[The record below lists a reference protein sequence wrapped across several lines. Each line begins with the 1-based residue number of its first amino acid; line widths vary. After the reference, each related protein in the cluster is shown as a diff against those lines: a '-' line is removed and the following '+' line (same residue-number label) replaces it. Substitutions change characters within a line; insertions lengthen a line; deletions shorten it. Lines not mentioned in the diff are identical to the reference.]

1 MFELI
6 RNGIIGYD
14 SHIALFVLG
23 IVICVVVPY
32 LLGSLNFAV
41 IISKKRYKDDVRTHG
56 SGNAGATNM
65 LRTHGKSAAALT
77 LLGDL
82 LKAVVSVTLALF
94 LMPGDG
100 FAYIAGLCCML
111 GHAFP
116 IYYGFKGGK
125 GVVVAAGTMLVLN
138 PLVFLTCIGVWIL
151 IIIFTKYVS
160 LAAIIAAVLFPLLN
174 FFWYV
179 KDYICHASGEFVAY
193 SFPLRTVFSVI
204 MGVLIVWLHRE
215 NIVRLIKGT
224 ENKIGGKKKP
234 ENIRNKLK

>member
-1 MFELI
+1 MFEII

-14 SHIALFVLG
+14 SHIALFILG
-23 IVICVVVPY
+23 ILLSVAVPY

-41 IISKKRYKDDVRTHG
+41 IVSRKRYHDDVRTHG

-65 LRTHGKSAAALT
+65 LRTHGKSAALLT

-82 LKAVVSVTLALF
+82 LKAVVSVVFALS

-116 IYYGFKGGK
+116 IYYNFKGGK

-138 PLVFLTCIGVWIL
+138 PAVFLICIIIWIL
-151 IIIFTKYVS
+151 IILCTKYVS
-160 LAAIIAAVLFPLLN
+160 LAAIVAAVLFPLLN
-174 FFWYV
+174 FFLYV
-179 KDYICHASGEFVAY
+179 KDYFMTADYVVPY
-193 SFPLRTVFSVI
+193 SFLLKSIFSVI
-204 MGVLIVWLHRE
+204 MGILIVWLHRE
-215 NIVRLIKGT
+215 NIVRLVKGT
-224 ENKIGGKKKP
+224 ENKIGQRK
-234 ENIRNKLK
+234 NKLK

>member
-14 SHIALFVLG
+14 SHIALFILG
-23 IVICVVVPY
+23 IVLSVAVPY
-32 LLGSLNFAV
+32 LIGSLNFAV
-41 IISKKRYKDDVRTHG
+41 IISRKRYKDDVRTHG

-65 LRTHGKSAAALT
+65 LRTHGKSAALLT

-82 LKAVVSVTLALF
+82 LKAVVSVVFVLF

-116 IYYGFKGGK
+116 LYYKFKGGK

-138 PLVFLTCIGVWIL
+138 PVVFLICIVVWIIL
-151 IIIFTKYVS
+151 ILLTKYVS
-160 LAAIIAAVLFPLLN
+160 LAAIVAAVLFPLLN
-174 FFWYV
+174 FFLYV
-179 KDYICHASGEFVAY
+179 KDYFMTADYVVPY
-193 SFPLRTVFSVI
+193 SFLIKTIFSVL
-204 MGVLIVWLHRE
+204 MGILIIWLHRE
-215 NIVRLIKGT
+215 NIVRLMKGT
-224 ENKIGGKKKP
+224 ENKLGGKK
-234 ENIRNKLK
+234 NKLK

>member
-1 MFELI
+1 MFEII

-14 SHIALFVLG
+14 SHIALFILG
-23 IVICVVVPY
+23 IVLSVVVPY

-41 IISKKRYKDDVRTHG
+41 IISKKRYRDDVRSHG

-82 LKAVVSVTLALF
+82 LKAVVSVLFVLF

-116 IYYGFKGGK
+116 LYYNFKGGK

-138 PLVFLTCIGVWIL
+138 PVVFLICVIVWML
-151 IIIFTKYVS
+151 IILLTKYVS
-160 LAAIIAAVLFPLLN
+160 LGAIIAAVLFPLLN
-174 FFWYV
+174 FFLYV
-179 KDYICHASGEFVAY
+179 KDYFMTADYIVPY
-193 SFPLRTVFSVI
+193 SFLIKSIFSVL

-215 NIVRLIKGT
+215 NIVRLAKGT
-224 ENKIGGKKKP
+224 ENKIGAKK
-234 ENIRNKLK
+234 NKLK

>member
-6 RNGIIGYD
+6 RNGIITYD
-14 SHIALFVLG
+14 ANIALFILG

-65 LRTHGKSAAALT
+65 LRTHGKSAALLT

-82 LKAVVSVTLALF
+82 MKAVVSVVIALF

-100 FAYIAGLCCML
+100 FAYIAGICCML

-116 IYYGFKGGK
+116 LSYKFKGGK

-138 PLVFLTCIGVWIL
+138 PLVFLICIFIWAL

-160 LAAIIAAVLFPLLN
+160 LAAITAAIIFPLLN
-174 FFWYV
+174 YFLYV
-179 KDYICHASGEFVAY
+179 KDYFMSGDYVVPY
-193 SFPLRTVFSVI
+193 SFLLKNIFSI
-204 MGVLIVWLHRE
+204 LMGILIILLHRQ
-215 NIVRLIKGT
+215 NIVRLAKGT

-234 ENIRNKLK
+234 EDLRNKLK

>member
-1 MFELI
+1 MFEII

-14 SHIALFVLG
+14 SHIALFILG
-23 IVICVVVPY
+23 IVLSVVVPY

-41 IISKKRYKDDVRTHG
+41 IISRKRYKDDVRTHG

-65 LRTHGKSAAALT
+65 LRTHGKSAALLT

-82 LKAVVSVTLALF
+82 LKAVVSVVFVLF

-116 IYYGFKGGK
+116 LYYKFKGGK

-138 PLVFLTCIGVWIL
+138 PVVFLICIVVWIIL
-151 IIIFTKYVS
+151 ILLTKYVS
-160 LAAIIAAVLFPLLN
+160 LAAIVAAVLFPLLN
-174 FFWYV
+174 FFLYV
-179 KDYICHASGEFVAY
+179 KDYFMTADYVVPY
-193 SFPLRTVFSVI
+193 SFLIKTIFSVL
-204 MGVLIVWLHRE
+204 MGILIIWLHRE
-215 NIVRLIKGT
+215 NIVRLMKGT
-224 ENKIGGKKKP
+224 ENKLGGKK
-234 ENIRNKLK
+234 NKLK

>member
-14 SHIALFVLG
+14 SHIALFILG
-23 IVICVVVPY
+23 IVLCVVVPY

-41 IISKKRYKDDVRTHG
+41 IISKQRYKDDVRTHG

-65 LRTHGKSAAALT
+65 LRTHGKSAAILT

-82 LKAVVSVTLALF
+82 LKAVVSVVFALF
-94 LMPGDG
+94 IMPGDG

-116 IYYGFKGGK
+116 LYYNFKGGK

-138 PLVFLTCIGVWIL
+138 PVVFLICIVIWL
-151 IIIFTKYVS
+151 IIIMLTKYVS
-160 LAAIIAAVLFPLLN
+160 LAAIVAAVLFPLLN
-174 FFWYV
+174 FFLYV
-179 KDYICHASGEFVAY
+179 KDYFMVDGVDVVPY
-193 SFPLRTVFSVI
+193 SFLIKTIFSVI
-204 MGVLIVWLHRE
+204 MGVLIVWLHRA
-215 NIVRLIKGT
+215 NIVRLMRGE
-224 ENKIGGKKKP
+224 ENKIGAKK
-234 ENIRNKLK
+234 NKLK

>member
-14 SHIALFVLG
+14 SHIALFILG
-23 IVICVVVPY
+23 IVLSVVVPY
-32 LLGSLNFAV
+32 LLGSLNFGI
-41 IISKKRYKDDVRTHG
+41 IISKSRYKDDVRQHG

-65 LRTHGKSAAALT
+65 LRTHGKSAAILT

-82 LKAVVSVTLALF
+82 LKAVVSVVFVLF

-116 IYYGFKGGK
+116 LYYNFKGGK

-138 PLVFLTCIGVWIL
+138 PVVFLICIVVWIIL
-151 IIIFTKYVS
+151 ILLTRYVS
-160 LAAIIAAVLFPLLN
+160 LAAIVAAILFPLLN
-174 FFWYV
+174 FFLYV
-179 KDYICHASGEFVAY
+179 KDYFMVDGVDVVPY
-193 SFPLRTVFSVI
+193 SFLIKTIFSVI
-204 MGVLIVWLHRE
+204 MGVLIVWLHRA
-215 NIVRLIKGT
+215 NIVRLMRGE
-224 ENKIGGKKKP
+224 ENKLGGKK
-234 ENIRNKLK
+234 NKLK

>member
-14 SHIALFVLG
+14 SHIALFILG
-23 IVICVVVPY
+23 IVLCVVVPY

-41 IISKKRYKDDVRTHG
+41 IISKQRYKDDVRTHG

-65 LRTHGKSAAALT
+65 LRTHGKSAAVLT

-82 LKAVVSVTLALF
+82 LKAVVSVVFALF
-94 LMPGDG
+94 IMPGDG

-116 IYYGFKGGK
+116 LYYKFKGGK

-138 PLVFLTCIGVWIL
+138 PMVFLICIVVWLIL
-151 IIIFTKYVS
+151 ILLTRYVS
-160 LAAIIAAVLFPLLN
+160 LAAIVAAILFPLLN
-174 FFWYV
+174 FFLYV
-179 KDYICHASGEFVAY
+179 KDYFMVDGVDVVPY
-193 SFPLRTVFSVI
+193 SFLIKTIFSVI
-204 MGVLIVWLHRE
+204 MGVLIVWLHRA
-215 NIVRLIKGT
+215 NIVRLMRGE
-224 ENKIGGKKKP
+224 ENKIGAKK
-234 ENIRNKLK
+234 NKLK

>member
-1 MFELI
+1 MFEII

-14 SHIALFVLG
+14 SHIALFILG
-23 IVICVVVPY
+23 ILLCVAVPY

-41 IISKKRYKDDVRTHG
+41 IVSRKRYHDDVRTHG

-65 LRTHGKSAAALT
+65 LRTHGKSAALLT

-82 LKAVVSVTLALF
+82 LKAVVSVVFALF

-116 IYYGFKGGK
+116 IYYNFKGGK

-138 PLVFLTCIGVWIL
+138 PAVFLICIIIWIL
-151 IIIFTKYVS
+151 IILCTKYVS
-160 LAAIIAAVLFPLLN
+160 LAAIVAAVLFPLLN
-174 FFWYV
+174 FFLYV
-179 KDYICHASGEFVAY
+179 KDYFMTADYVVPY
-193 SFPLRTVFSVI
+193 SFLLKSIFSVI
-204 MGVLIVWLHRE
+204 MGILIVWLHRE
-215 NIVRLIKGT
+215 NIVRLVKGT
-224 ENKIGGKKKP
+224 ENKIGQRK
-234 ENIRNKLK
+234 NKLK

>member
-1 MFELI
+1 MFEII

-14 SHIALFVLG
+14 SHIALFILG
-23 IVICVVVPY
+23 IVLCVVVPY

-41 IISKKRYKDDVRTHG
+41 IISKKRYKDDVRSHG

-65 LRTHGKSAAALT
+65 LRTHGKSAAVLT

-82 LKAVVSVTLALF
+82 LKAVVSVVFALF

-116 IYYGFKGGK
+116 IYYNFKGGK

-138 PLVFLTCIGVWIL
+138 PVVFLICIIVWIL
-151 IIIFTKYVS
+151 IILLTRYVS
-160 LAAIIAAVLFPLLN
+160 LAAIVAAVLFPLLN
-174 FFWYV
+174 FFLYV
-179 KDYICHASGEFVAY
+179 KDYFMTADYIVPY
-193 SFPLRTVFSVI
+193 SFLLKSIFSVL

-215 NIVRLIKGT
+215 NIVRLAKGT
-224 ENKIGGKKKP
+224 ENKIGSKK
-234 ENIRNKLK
+234 NKLK

>member
-1 MFELI
+1 MFEII

-14 SHIALFVLG
+14 SHIALFILG
-23 IVICVVVPY
+23 IVLCVVVPY

-41 IISKKRYKDDVRTHG
+41 IISKKRYKDDVRSHG

-65 LRTHGKSAAALT
+65 LRTHGKSAAVLT

-82 LKAVVSVTLALF
+82 LKAVVSVVFALF

-116 IYYGFKGGK
+116 IYYNFKGGK

-138 PLVFLTCIGVWIL
+138 PVVFLICIIVWIL
-151 IIIFTKYVS
+151 IILLTRYVS
-160 LAAIIAAVLFPLLN
+160 LAAIVAAVLFPLLN
-174 FFWYV
+174 FFLYV
-179 KDYICHASGEFVAY
+179 KDYFMTADYIVPY
-193 SFPLRTVFSVI
+193 SFLLKSIFSVI

-215 NIVRLIKGT
+215 NIVRLAKGT
-224 ENKIGGKKKP
+224 ENKIGSKKK
-234 ENIRNKLK
+234 